1 MAPQSITAPVVFA
14 GHGIREPDLRHDDY
28 RGLDVRGRIVLLF
41 TGLPPGPEWEAKEL
55 QSRWNDDDTDN
66 RYVARRDLARD
77 LGAVAVVA
85 IEREDWGAK
94 LEDGSEAMRRF
105 FLPFDAAASAAEGPP
120 LAVGSAAVAE
130 ALLGA
135 EALTGSTVPAVPHGL
150 LPGVTVTISASGSE
164 RLLDSR
170 NVLGVI
176 PGADPA
182 LRDEVVMIGAHL
194 DHLGRSG
201 DVIYPGAD
209 DNASGTAAL
218 LEIAKAVAVSPVRPK
233 RTLAFAFWTGEEE
246 GKFGSGHYVRHPV
259 WPLERTTYLNL
270 DMIGH
275 PWLPEEIAKL
285 VADTGL
291 EQGGDLLTAMA
302 PADFIELGLPAGLPE
317 LDAALRRAAI
327 ANGLALHF
335 DRTHGKFGG
344 SDYRDFARAGVPFI
358 RFFGNFFPAY
368 HEPGDTA
375 EALDAA
381 QVQRV
386 ARLALAT
393 AWLLADR

>member
-14 GHGIREPDLRHDDY
+14 GYGIREPGLGHDDY

-41 TGLPPGPEWEAKEL
+41 AGLPTGPEWEDAKL
-55 QSRWNDDDTDN
+55 QTRWNDEDTDN
-66 RYVARRDLARD
+66 RYVARLELARD
-77 LGAVAVVA
+77 LGAVAVLT
-85 IEREDWGAK
+85 IEREGWSEK
-94 LEDGSEAMRRF
+94 LDDGREAIRRF
-105 FLPFDAAASAAEGPP
+105 FLPVDAAASAAEGPP
-120 LAVGSAAVAE
+120 LAVGSVALAE

-135 EALTGSTVPAVPHGL
+135 SAVTGPSMPAAPHGL
-150 LPGVTVTISASGSE
+150 LPGVTATIGASGGE

-170 NVLGVI
+170 NVVGVI

-194 DHLGRSG
+194 DHLGRTG
-201 DVIYPGAD
+201 GVIFPGAD
-209 DNASGTAAL
+209 DNASGSAAL
-218 LEIAKAVAVSPVRPK
+218 LEIAKAFAASPVRPK

-285 VADTGL
+285 LADTGL
-291 EQGGDLLTAMA
+291 EQGREALTAIDSV
-302 PADFIELGLPAGLPE
+302 DFIELGLPAGLPE
-317 LDAALRRAAI
+317 LDAALRRAAVGT
-327 ANGLALHF
+327 GLALHF
-335 DRTHGKFGG
+335 DRTDGRFGG

-358 RFFGNFFPAY
+358 RFFGNFHPAY

-375 EALDAA
+375 ESLDSE

>member
-1 MAPQSITAPVVFA
+1 
-14 GHGIREPDLRHDDY
+14 
-28 RGLDVRGRIVLLF
+28 
-41 TGLPPGPEWEAKEL
+41 
-55 QSRWNDDDTDN
+55 
-66 RYVARRDLARD
+66 
-77 LGAVAVVA
+77 
-85 IEREDWGAK
+85 
-94 LEDGSEAMRRF
+94 
-105 FLPFDAAASAAEGPP
+105 
-120 LAVGSAAVAE
+120 
-130 ALLGA
+130 
-135 EALTGSTVPAVPHGL
+135 
-150 LPGVTVTISASGSE
+150 
-164 RLLDSR
+164 
-170 NVLGVI
+170 
-176 PGADPA
+176 
-182 LRDEVVMIGAHL
+182 
-194 DHLGRSG
+194 
-201 DVIYPGAD
+201 
-209 DNASGTAAL
+209 
-218 LEIAKAVAVSPVRPK
+218 
-233 RTLAFAFWTGEEE
+233 
-246 GKFGSGHYVRHPV
+246 
-259 WPLERTTYLNL
+259 
-270 DMIGH
+270 MIGH

-381 QVQRV
+381 QVERV

>member
-1 MAPQSITAPVVFA
+1 
-14 GHGIREPDLRHDDY
+14 
-28 RGLDVRGRIVLLF
+28 
-41 TGLPPGPEWEAKEL
+41 
-55 QSRWNDDDTDN
+55 
-66 RYVARRDLARD
+66 
-77 LGAVAVVA
+77 
-85 IEREDWGAK
+85 
-94 LEDGSEAMRRF
+94 
-105 FLPFDAAASAAEGPP
+105 
-120 LAVGSAAVAE
+120 
-130 ALLGA
+130 
-135 EALTGSTVPAVPHGL
+135 
-150 LPGVTVTISASGSE
+150 
-164 RLLDSR
+164 
-170 NVLGVI
+170 
-176 PGADPA
+176 
-182 LRDEVVMIGAHL
+182 
-194 DHLGRSG
+194 
-201 DVIYPGAD
+201 
-209 DNASGTAAL
+209 
-218 LEIAKAVAVSPVRPK
+218 
-233 RTLAFAFWTGEEE
+233 
-246 GKFGSGHYVRHPV
+246 V

-375 EALDAA
+375 EALDAE